1 VRHLEVNLMATIRV
15 FQSLLASCVL
25 PIAAWASQPPAAT
38 ASDPAPSASLA
49 EEKFQRV
56 ARTYKMYQHE
66 GQTVYCKKERVITS
80 TIPHMRCLT
89 EPQLRAEVESQLK
102 WRNPVTRPLVAG
114 IGQGGIG

>member
-1 VRHLEVNLMATIRV
+1 MANKHV
-15 FQSLLASCVL
+15 FRSLLAACVL
-25 PIAAWASQPPAAT
+25 PMAAWASQPPAGT
-38 ASDPAPSASLA
+38 PTDPAPAASLA

-80 TIPHMRCLT
+80 TIPHLRCLT
-89 EPQLRAEVESQLK
+89 EPQLRAEVESQRK

-114 IGQGGIG
+114 TGQGGIG